1 MHSTYCPGCGLL
13 VKSGSSTKE
22 HSRLWH
28 KSCYSLFAVGGEL
41 LALIPYELETDE
53 DIQDLDA
60 RVKETTKKTRRILT
74 GNGTF
79 LFYDD
84 AIKDIPGSVGRKDSL
99 PLSKLKSSASS
110 DSIQT
115 DPIPSSVDIHIPIEL

>member
-28 KSCYSLFAVGGEL
+28 KSCYSLFAVGGMFL
-41 LALIPYELETDE
+41 RSIAHELETDE

-60 RVKETTKKTRRILT
+60 RVKETTKKTRKILT

-84 AIKDIPGSVGRKDSL
+84 VVKDLPGSVGRKDSL
-99 PLSKLKSSASS
+99 PLSKLKASVSNDSS
-110 DSIQT
+110 QT
-115 DPIPSSVDIHIPIEL
+115 DPIPTSVGMPILIEV

>member
-28 KSCYSLFAVGGEL
+28 KSCYSLFAVGGMFL
-41 LALIPYELETDE
+41 RSIAHELETDE

-60 RVKETTKKTRRILT
+60 RVKETTKKTRKILT

-84 AIKDIPGSVGRKDSL
+84 VVKDLPGSVGRKDSL
-99 PLSKLKSSASS
+99 PLSKLKASVSNDSS
-110 DSIQT
+110 QT
-115 DPIPSSVDIHIPIEL
+115 DPIPSSVGMPILIEV

>member
-28 KSCYSLFAVGGEL
+28 KSCYSLFAVGGMFL
-41 LALIPYELETDE
+41 RSIAHELETDE

-60 RVKETTKKTRRILT
+60 RVKETTKKTRKILT

-84 AIKDIPGSVGRKDSL
+84 VVKDLPGSVGRKDSL
-99 PLSKLKSSASS
+99 PLSKQKASVSNDSS
-110 DSIQT
+110 QT
-115 DPIPSSVDIHIPIEL
+115 DPIPSSVGMPILIEV